1 MSSSSSTKPVELAGF
16 RLERELGRGTR
27 SVVYQA
33 VQISLVR
40 PVALK
45 LVPEDAWAE
54 MRSLG
59 WPEHPRVVSLY
70 ASGPWEGGRFVAM
83 QLVEGPTLAQLVEAG
98 ELDPARSTELLADVA
113 SALDAA
119 HRAGIAHGA
128 VAARNV
134 LVDHDGHALLSD
146 FGLGPAE
153 PTVAGDRADFL
164 ALVRFSLGDRMPRL
178 PDPPSLEPRD
188 LVRLAREVLPPT
200 KRGATMPRRRWA
212 TATAGVVGVAAAASL
227 AAVLVGPGSGGDR
240 VPAPEKGAVAIGSE
254 LASGGISS
262 VDCGGRPPSG
272 GSQACTVVQTRLRG
286 RPLVPSV
293 AGVIRRWVVRG
304 ARGEL
309 ALQVIRRRGDRYVS
323 VARSRFER
331 VPDEGVQVLRANLA
345 VRGGDL
351 IGVQLAP
358 GTAIGVRRAVPGA
371 TTARWLGQFL
381 IEPRPIELGAGSGF
395 DQEILLRADF
405 TRGAQPRRSGELSGR
420 VAQRAPAG
428 RVLRSRTVE
437 VGDVVRRVAVVRLAG
452 AVAVDLF
459 ARRRRLARVPA
470 PDADPAGRLLD
481 FNARGVASP
490 VLRWRN
496 PSGRTIGHEYG
507 VGTRTLRLRG

>member
-1 MSSSSSTKPVELAGF
+1 VSSSSSTEPAELSGF
-16 RLERELGRGTR
+16 RLERELGRGSR
-27 SVVYQA
+27 SVVYEA

-45 LVPEDAWAE
+45 LVPEETWAE

-70 ASGPWEGGRFVAM
+70 ATGPWEGGRFVAM

-98 ELDPARSTELLADVA
+98 ELDPARSAELLADVA

-119 HRAGIAHGA
+119 HRAGVAHGA

-134 LVDHDGHALLSD
+134 LVDRDGHALLSD

-164 ALVRFSLGDRMPRL
+164 ALVRSSLGDRMPHL
-178 PDPPSLEPRD
+178 PEPRSLEPRD
-188 LVRLAREVLPPT
+188 LVRLVREELSPA
-200 KRGATMPRRRWA
+200 KRGSRVRRRRWA
-212 TATAGVVGVAAAASL
+212 TATAGIVGVAAAASL
-227 AAVLVGPGSGGDR
+227 AALLVASGSGRDR
-240 VPAPEKGAVAIGSE
+240 VPPPETGAVALGSD

-262 VDCGGRPPSG
+262 VDCVGRPPSG

-286 RPLVPSV
+286 RPLAPSG

-323 VARSRFER
+323 VARSRFEP
-331 VPDEGVQVLRANLA
+331 VPDEGVHVLRANLA

-358 GTAIGVRRAVPGA
+358 GTAIGVRRSAPGA

-381 IEPRPIELGAGSGF
+381 IEPRPVELEAGSGF
-395 DQEILLRADF
+395 DQEILLRADYM
-405 TRGAQPRRSGELSGR
+405 RGAQPRRPGELGGR
-420 VAQRAPAG
+420 AAQRAPAG
-428 RVLRSRTVE
+428 SVLRSRTLE
-437 VGDVVRRVAVVRLAG
+437 VGDVVRRVAVVRLAD

-496 PSGRTIGHEYG
+496 PSGRTVGHEYG
-507 VGTRTLRLRG
+507 VGPRTLRLQG